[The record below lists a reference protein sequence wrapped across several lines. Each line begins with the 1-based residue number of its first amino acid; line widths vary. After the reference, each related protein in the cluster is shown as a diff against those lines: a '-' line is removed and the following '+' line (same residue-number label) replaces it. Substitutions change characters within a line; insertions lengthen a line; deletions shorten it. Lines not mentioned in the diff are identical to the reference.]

1 MGPAKTRRA
10 GALSFDDGSL
20 GTQRAL
26 TLSDRVRIVPL
37 SVFAAR
43 EGADLSHGDLL
54 YCYLRD
60 RAHRGLMAVDSATT
74 AGSQPQARST
84 AEDGRARVS
93 CRARN
98 ARSAG
103 EESRR
108 PAVAG
113 SRPASGRERIA
124 SLDPPAHAAEER
136 RSRRRQSRMGSVQAP
151 PPAMTAHF
159 STTASPARAD
169 KARFLFERS
178 NAKGSLYAGCVNTVE
193 HRADAAS
200 RNVNSI
206 GYGAPLLVTP
216 KIGTRLPTKRRSMR
230 QAL

>member
-1 MGPAKTRRA
+1 M
-10 GALSFDDGSL
+10 
-20 GTQRAL
+20 
-26 TLSDRVRIVPL
+26 RIVPL

-136 RSRRRQSRMGSVQAP
+136 RSPAVKDGLGSGFPADDDPRCVCHPSPVVRVTATASRFNRRRGYCRRRWRVFADRLRPVLRIGRMGARRIRVTEHDVMEQVGEF
-151 PPAMTAHF
+151 F
-159 STTASPARAD
+159 S
-169 KARFLFERS
+169 
-178 NAKGSLYAGCVNTVE
+178 
-193 HRADAAS
+193 
-200 RNVNSI
+200 
-206 GYGAPLLVTP
+206 
-216 KIGTRLPTKRRSMR
+216 
-230 QAL
+230 

>member
-1 MGPAKTRRA
+1 M
-10 GALSFDDGSL
+10 
-20 GTQRAL
+20 
-26 TLSDRVRIVPL
+26 RIVPL

-136 RSRRRQSRMGSVQAP
+136 RSPAVKDGLGSGFPADDDVATRGRASRL
-151 PPAMTAHF
+151 
-159 STTASPARAD
+159 SPV
-169 KARFLFERS
+169 
-178 NAKGSLYAGCVNTVE
+178 AGCPGNGDGEPVQS
-193 HRADAAS
+193 AARILPAAVACLCRSASTSSENRSDGRTTYSSS
-200 RNVNSI
+200 RRN
-206 GYGAPLLVTP
+206 
-216 KIGTRLPTKRRSMR
+216 MM
-230 QAL
+230 